1 MGKAPSSSSS
11 KDPFSPRSPGRGPE
25 AHVEAVEPV
34 QGKKKTR
41 YGGFLCFWGRLL
53 SRRRNGGSQKGGN
66 WHGKDHP
73 RKLRT
78 GGDDAQSCGHSKL
91 HSPMAP
97 SRSSLGMP
105 SSRCSSGV
113 PRLPHAEWDERPIT
127 EPTTPSDCVRQAVGS
142 LELGPRLGGGN
153 ANVVYRGMLNSSP
166 VAVRLIR
173 HAKVYSAA
181 YEPLE
186 GYLQRHVHHP
196 NLVRILG
203 LRTRPQ
209 GGRRIS
215 TYRPSDVSIGD
226 SVCSYLRR
234 STSSDVFSELARH
247 LPAKRRSLSPEEEM
261 ETWVI
266 MEYCDRGSL
275 AQALQSGLCWTDVDP
290 KFRIVNFRT
299 VLCIALE
306 IARAMTHLHAC
317 GIVHGDLKPENVL
330 LQSKRRSNKGF
341 TCKVGDFELSRL
353 TNRVNI
359 LETFSI
365 GTLSHQPPE
374 MLQKGLLTPE
384 ADVFSFGMLL
394 WELVAGQVPFK
405 GKPPAVVQMSIVNG
419 YRPRVPPSWP
429 AWYAQLVRSCWSH
442 DRRKRPEFS
451 VIVQHLQ
458 LVLNN
463 MKEAQRQSLDN
474 FCSRKSSVEE
484 CEAYREAA
492 QQDTQSYGK
501 ARVGI
506 AQSSDG
512 AADTISYQSL
522 DVSIG
527 SRIGGINPRLS
538 TSSLRNSTDS
548 ATYNLKM
555 SFERDSD
562 SFSSGCASYNPS
574 FQFGAPHI
582 CATMQPSAKLTPEPW
597 GPPGPPRPADIFAPR
612 PGRRSGSSSLDRGT
626 LSPVEEERSARPS
639 PRYHPNLPPS
649 GQQTIN
655 HQDLIHQQSIKTP
668 RGKRTGLSTVREAQH
683 LPRAV
688 AMDKMA
694 SPRLRRSVVRYPVP
708 RLSGE
713 GGGQRMEH
721 SGTGE
726 SVPEEEYFWECRR
739 FTRPSSSFD
748 TVRSSGSST
757 VDQRRGATKAR
768 PLVVRVR
775 ADGAGAR
782 GTRQP
787 VVVSHTSACLAG
799 GDKVGEGMAGM
810 AVPVVEKGEGG
821 FAGKGVGGKQG
832 RAEPIIVSAS

>member
-1 MGKAPSSSSS
+1 MPSDTFIRLLTSIRRLSAGQQRGWPPTCLALKCVACRPCAGTHHPPLFPPFSCPKQPMGKAPSSSSS

-234 STSSDVFSELARH
+234 STSSDVFSELSDAGAGVQ
-247 LPAKRRSLSPEEEM
+247 LI
-261 ETWVI
+261 VV
-266 MEYCDRGSL
+266 
-275 AQALQSGLCWTDVDP
+275 DV
-290 KFRIVNFRT
+290 R
-299 VLCIALE
+299 
-306 IARAMTHLHAC
+306 
-317 GIVHGDLKPENVL
+317 
-330 LQSKRRSNKGF
+330 QGF
-341 TCKVGDFELSRL
+341 NDY
-353 TNRVNI
+353 
-359 LETFSI
+359 
-365 GTLSHQPPE
+365 
-374 MLQKGLLTPE
+374 
-384 ADVFSFGMLL
+384 GMLL

-649 GQQTIN
+649 
-655 HQDLIHQQSIKTP
+655 
-668 RGKRTGLSTVREAQH
+668 
-683 LPRAV
+683 
-688 AMDKMA
+688 
-694 SPRLRRSVVRYPVP
+694 
-708 RLSGE
+708 
-713 GGGQRMEH
+713 
-721 SGTGE
+721 
-726 SVPEEEYFWECRR
+726 
-739 FTRPSSSFD
+739 
-748 TVRSSGSST
+748 
-757 VDQRRGATKAR
+757 
-768 PLVVRVR
+768 
-775 ADGAGAR
+775 
-782 GTRQP
+782 
-787 VVVSHTSACLAG
+787 
-799 GDKVGEGMAGM
+799 
-810 AVPVVEKGEGG
+810 
-821 FAGKGVGGKQG
+821 
-832 RAEPIIVSAS
+832 